1 MADAAA
7 SAVGRPVGG
16 GGGSRGHRAWR
27 KLLVVAAAVVA
38 GVLALAVALPLVVRG
53 PVARWAVARA
63 TGPRCGAFAIGG
75 GHLGWA
81 SVLDLAF
88 GRPMPL
94 VLEDVQITG
103 ADGRVVFAAA
113 RFEATLEIHPLPWRI
128 ALADAVMSRGRW
140 RLALGPGAIGTAD
153 AFRTVPAS
161 GRAACLDPNAP
172 RPRRKPSAGSGGAIA
187 IRGLEL
193 QDVDVELDF
202 PTWGLSLTRANA
214 AGTLSAGGDGPPIL
228 FDARDVV
235 AAAGTLR
242 IGRSG
247 DAWTARVPFDAVAIE
262 RVAVAPESPTDLQL
276 AVTGARTGRARL
288 AGHARFENIF
298 PERAGGQ
305 PPARSPTPAQ
315 PTPAQPTPAPAT
327 PAMSGVDA
335 DVRWTNFAAALS
347 ALEAEWRPG
356 GGWMTHL
363 DGDLA
368 IDVKGPFTSP
378 AVALT
383 ADGGGN
389 HLAAHLARGSAD
401 LTLALAGVDT
411 RWLLDPALAPLLG
424 GILHGQLNA
433 TARLAPTL
441 AGMQAELVS
450 ADLRLDR
457 RRAPSGPRHYELRVG
472 RERRVP
478 GAIDTLYASIGRVGL
493 SDGTLKLE
501 TLRLDWIGLAAR
513 ADALVAFPDQKDG
526 RPAQSS
532 IARSGAGAVDA
543 ATRPRSRVAA
553 QGTLSVAALEDWIPG
568 GAAAGPLRL
577 SASLRGTLERV
588 DFQVLFPPPATV
600 DVFGQR
606 FVLPTRLDARMVS
619 DGGLTIAPLRLRRV
633 GGGEAELGGQLGA
646 GGRVSA
652 RVRVL
657 DYPLA
662 ALPGLDHAGL
672 PVKLGGTL
680 GADLALSGALAQPTL
695 EGRIDVRALALDRR
709 PLGDAAVKLRLGAE
723 RGVADLILEPGLA
736 LHATVRRRPRLA
748 IDGKLTLTDRALG
761 PWLPP
766 PLAGAPIAATGTATI
781 AYTDG
786 APPTADGSFR
796 LKGPGLDGVTLGGH
810 ARGGDARG
818 HLSGQID
825 LAAWPALWSRYFQ
838 AATGIAAVDLAV
850 VPTVGWPRISGTVRI
865 ARDFVLRTP
874 RWPAPITLPAGGA
887 LDFDG
892 AALSSPELSIDT
904 PGLHGKVAGRVTLAT
919 LDPVRAGRSNLGPA
933 KPAGMADLGLTLSAE
948 LDAARFPI
956 RLPGHASLSGRLVV
970 DAKVT
975 GTLGGSIDDD
985 DSGGPRIDGQARFEE
1000 LVLHPP
1006 VGFPALRAR
1015 GVIEA
1020 HGATLRTSGL
1030 AVDVVGV
1037 GAVDVGSPAAPAQA
1051 ELASLSPLRLGRV
1064 DVPLSGQHLVVG
1076 GPTSALEIPDLD
1088 ADVRLTGDAR
1098 GELKLS
1104 GEVAVAGGSYDP
1116 SRGRGTKAVKP
1127 RATGPW
1133 YRILPPH
1140 LTLDLLLHGPR
1151 KAVRV
1156 TVPVLPDVNVDF
1168 QCHLVA
1174 TSRGASL
1181 GGRLR
1186 GDGLYARAAV
1196 AIYDWLTPG
1205 DLRRCQI
1212 GTP

>member
-7 SAVGRPVGG
+7 SAIGRLG
-16 GGGSRGHRAWR
+16 GGGSPGRRAWR
-27 KLLVVAAAVVA
+27 KLLGVAAAALA
-38 GVLALAVALPLVVRG
+38 GGLALAVVLPFVVRG
-53 PVARWAVARA
+53 PVARWALARA
-63 TGPRCGAFAIGG
+63 TASRCGSFAIGG
-75 GHLGWA
+75 GHFGWA

-113 RFEATLEIHPLPWRI
+113 RFEATLEIHPFPWRL
-128 ALADAVMSRGRW
+128 AVADAVMSRGRW
-140 RLALGPGAIGTAD
+140 RLALGPGTIGTAD
-153 AFRTVPAS
+153 AFRTVPPA
-161 GRAACLDPNAP
+161 GRAACLDPNAR
-172 RPRRKPSAGSGGAIA
+172 RPHRAASAGGSEIA
-187 IRGLEL
+187 IRGLEF

-202 PTWGLSLTRANA
+202 PTWGLSLSHANA

-262 RVAVAPESPTDLQL
+262 RVAVAPEVPTDLQL
-276 AVTGARTGRARL
+276 FVTGARTGRARL
-288 AGHARFENIF
+288 SGHARFENIF
-298 PERAGGQ
+298 P
-305 PPARSPTPAQ
+305 PAPGARP
-315 PTPAQPTPAPAT
+315 PAPAK
-327 PAMSGVDA
+327 PAPPGLDA
-335 DVRWTNFAAALS
+335 DVRWTNFAAALA
-347 ALEAEWRPG
+347 ALEADWRPRG
-356 GGWMTHL
+356 AWATHL
-363 DGDLA
+363 EGDLA
-368 IDVKGPFTSP
+368 IDVKGPFTSL
-378 AVALT
+378 ALALT

-389 HLAAHLARGSAD
+389 HLAAHLAHGSAD

-424 GILHGQLNA
+424 GILHGQLSA

-441 AGMQAELVS
+441 AGMQAEIAS

-457 RRAPSGPRHYELRVG
+457 RRVPSGPRHYELRVG
-472 RERRVP
+472 RERRTP

-493 SDGTLKLE
+493 SDATLKLE
-501 TLRLDWIGLAAR
+501 TLRLDWIGLSAR
-513 ADALVAFPDQKDG
+513 ADALVEFPDQK
-526 RPAQSS
+526 RAAPVQPS
-532 IARSGAGAVDA
+532 IAQPGARTPATA
-543 ATRPRSRVAA
+543 AGRPRSRVEAH
-553 QGTLSVAALEDWIPG
+553 GTLSVAALEDWIPG
-568 GAAAGPLRL
+568 GGVTGPLRL
-577 SASLRGTLERV
+577 SASLRGTLEKV
-588 DFQVLFPPPATV
+588 DFQVLFPRPATV
-600 DVFGQR
+600 GVFGQR
-606 FVLPTRLDARMVS
+606 FVLPARLGARLVT
-619 DGGLTIAPLRLRRV
+619 DVGLTISPLRLRRV
-633 GGGEAELGGQLGA
+633 GGGAAEIGGQLDA

-652 RVRVL
+652 RLRVL

-662 ALPGLDHAGL
+662 ELPGLDHAGL
-672 PVKLGGTL
+672 PVKLAGTL

-695 EGRIDVRALALDRR
+695 EGRIDVRRLAVDRR
-709 PLGDAAVKLRLGAE
+709 PLGDAAINLRMGAE
-723 RGVADLILEPGLA
+723 RGVADLTLEPGVV
-736 LHATVRRRPRLA
+736 LHATVRRRPKLA
-748 IDGKLTLTDRALG
+748 VDSKLTLTDRALG

-766 PLAGAPIAATGTATI
+766 PLAGAPIAASGAATI

-786 APPTADGSFR
+786 APLTVDGSFQ
-796 LKGPGLDGVTLGGH
+796 LKGPGLDGVTLDGH

-838 AATGIAAVDLAV
+838 RVAGTAAVDLTV
-850 VPTVGWPRISGTVRI
+850 VPAVGRPRVSGRLRI

-887 LDFDG
+887 FDFDG
-892 AALSSPELSIDT
+892 AALSSPGLSIDT
-904 PGLHGKVAGRVTLAT
+904 PGLHGKVAGRAT
-919 LDPVRAGRSNLGPA
+919 LDPGGVGRSKLAGPVA
-933 KPAGMADLGLTLSAE
+933 LALTLSAE

-975 GTLGGSIDDD
+975 GTLGGATDDA
-985 DSGGPRIDGQARFEE
+985 SGPRIDGQARFEE
-1000 LVLHPP
+1000 LVLRPP
-1006 VGFPALRAR
+1006 AGFPALRAR

-1030 AVDVVGV
+1030 VVDVAGV
-1037 GAVDVGSPAAPAQA
+1037 GAIDVGRPSAPAQA
-1051 ELASLSPLRLGRV
+1051 ELASLSPLRIGRV
-1064 DVPLSGQHLVVG
+1064 DVPFSGQHLVVG

-1104 GEVAVAGGSYDP
+1104 GEIAVAGGSYDS
-1116 SRGRGTKAVKP
+1116 SRGRATHAAKPTKT
-1127 RATGPW
+1127 RATGGW

-1156 TVPVLPDVNVDF
+1156 AVPVLPDVNLDF

-1174 TSRGASL
+1174 TNRGATL